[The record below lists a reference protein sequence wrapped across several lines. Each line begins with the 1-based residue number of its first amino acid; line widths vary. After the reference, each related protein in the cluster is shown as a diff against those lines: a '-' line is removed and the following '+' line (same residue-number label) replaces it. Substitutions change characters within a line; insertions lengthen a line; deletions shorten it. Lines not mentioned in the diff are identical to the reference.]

1 MKFTNRW
8 GGGGCRSLFLKE
20 ESMGKVVVVG
30 SINVDMVFTSE
41 KRPKA
46 GETVLGNSFSLI
58 PGGKGAN
65 QAVAAGKLG
74 AESVMIGCVGSD
86 SNGEFS
92 IDNLK
97 SVNVGTDC
105 IDIVNG
111 VPTGVANIIVAEND
125 NSIIVIPGANYE
137 ANRDVIDKYKE
148 VILSAD
154 MVLMQLE
161 IPLET
166 VEYVLEL
173 CKKNNVK
180 VLLNP
185 APAVELSQSAIES
198 ASYITPNEHELK
210 IILGKNCDTEEEM
223 KKYPNKL
230 IVTLG
235 SKGVKYFDGN
245 EMKLIPSNKVEVV
258 DTTGAGD
265 TFCGALAA
273 ALVNGSVLEEAIRFA
288 NKAAAYAITKLGAQS
303 GMPTLEQ
310 LKNN

>member
-1 MKFTNRW
+1 
-8 GGGGCRSLFLKE
+8 
-20 ESMGKVVVVG
+20 MGKVVVVG
-30 SINVDMVFTSE
+30 SINVDLVFTSDI
-41 KRPKA
+41 RPKA
-46 GETVLGNSFSLI
+46 GETVIGNSFSLI

-65 QAVAAGKLG
+65 QAVAAAKLG
-74 AESVMIGCVGSD
+74 AESTMVGCVGND
-86 SNGEFS
+86 SNGDFA
-92 IDNLK
+92 INNLK
-97 SVNVGTDC
+97 TVGVNTDC
-105 IDIVNG
+105 IEVVNN

-125 NSIIVIPGANYE
+125 NSIIVVPGANFE
-137 ANRDVIDKYKE
+137 VNKSIIDKYKD

-154 MVLMQLE
+154 IVLMQLE

-166 VEYVLEL
+166 VEYTLEL

-185 APAVELSQSAIES
+185 APAVELTRSMIEN

-210 IILGKNCDTEEEM
+210 IILGKDCNVEEEM

-245 EMKLIPSNKVEVV
+245 EMKTVPSYKVEVV

-265 TFCGALAA
+265 TFCGALASSIVRGES
-273 ALVNGSVLEEAIRFA
+273 LNEAIQFA
-288 NKAAAYAITKLGAQS
+288 NKAAAYSITKLGAQS

-310 LKNN
+310 LENSSTTIGEQ

>member
-1 MKFTNRW
+1 
-8 GGGGCRSLFLKE
+8 
-20 ESMGKVVVVG
+20 MGKVVVVG
-30 SINVDMVFTSE
+30 SINVDMVFTSDI
-41 KRPKA
+41 RPKA
-46 GETVLGNSFSLI
+46 GETVLGNTFSLI

-65 QAVAAGKLG
+65 QAVAAAKLG
-74 AESVMIGCVGSD
+74 AESVMIGCVGLD
-86 SNGEFS
+86 TNGDFA
-92 IDNLK
+92 IDNFK
-97 SVNVGTDC
+97 RVNVNTDC
-105 IDIVNG
+105 IDVVHD

-125 NSIIVIPGANYE
+125 NSIIVVSGANYE
-137 ANRDVIDKYKE
+137 VNKLVIDKYID

-154 MVLMQLE
+154 IVLMQLE

-166 VEYVLEL
+166 VEYTLEL

-185 APAVELSQSAIES
+185 APAVELSSTMIEN
-198 ASYITPNEHELK
+198 AAYITPNEHELK
-210 IILGKNCDTEEEM
+210 IILGKDCNVEEEM

-235 SKGVKYFDGN
+235 SKGVKYFTGK
-245 EMKLIPSNKVEVV
+245 EMKTVPSYEVEVV

-273 ALVNGSVLEEAIRFA
+273 SLVKGDNLDEAIKFA
-288 NKAAAYAITKLGAQS
+288 NKAAAFSITKLGAQS

-310 LKNN
+310 LENNGTTMGEQ